1 MTEQRKKMTSR
12 ERGDLFHRKFAE
24 RVIAMLKEG
33 TAPWQKPWEPA
44 RHSPHFNPVTG
55 TVYRGINR
63 IITLMSGYDDPR
75 WMTYQQARAAGYQV
89 RRGEKGTHIAH
100 YKWTLEKDR
109 LDENGR
115 PALDADGNPEKEIIR
130 LQRPI
135 VSIYSVFNAAQIDG
149 VPPLSREPGYAW
161 NPHER
166 AEKMLE
172 ASRAVIRHD
181 QADRAFYRPFTDEIH
196 LPPKERFDAPDKYYA
211 TALHELG
218 HWTGHKSRLDRTG
231 GAFGTEAYAREELR
245 AEIASWMLGEEI
257 GVGHDPGDH
266 AAYLQSW
273 IKALEDDPSEIVRA
287 CRDAEDI
294 MGYLFEL
301 EKEHEIALEAAPES
315 RQATSDRTPEPEPAL
330 SPDAAPPEAEPVAAR
345 AVPEP
350 APVARDRAEKAK
362 IWLDVP
368 YREKNQ
374 AKRQGAQWDNI
385 ERRWYALEGA
395 DMAGLAAWLP
405 KDLAKEARPDMPSK
419 IATEKTWL
427 AVPYDEKNQAKRLG
441 ARWDGKAQSW
451 YAPAGTELSGLERW
465 LPERNRDVAPPSPR
479 STLSPEEEFRDK
491 LTELGLDMQGQL
503 PIMDG
508 KPHRVPVLSKNG
520 RGRDGCYCLYGD
532 GRPAGWAQNH
542 VTGVYTKLVATGARL
557 SPEELARQRATFAA
571 KKAERERALREQHE
585 KAAQN
590 ALFIY
595 EDTDFDTRWATKE
608 HPYLAAKGI
617 PPLGDV
623 REHDGKLLIPI
634 HSVGGTFR
642 GLQTI
647 SETGEKRFT
656 PGMEKRGG
664 FCLLD
669 SDENRVLLGG
679 EIILCE
685 GYATGVSLA
694 LATEKPV
701 AVAFDAGNL
710 EAVAEALREKF
721 PKVAITIC
729 ADNDYATQR
738 DGKPWNPGVEKA
750 KAAAQK
756 VGGKVVVPSFNPAEK
771 MQRLTDFND
780 LHKSRGLGAVRRQVA
795 RAQEQDMER

>member
-115 PALDADGNPEKEIIR
+115 PVLDADGNPEKEIIR

-135 VSIYSVFNAAQIDG
+135 VSLYSVFNVAQIEGDI
-149 VPPLSREPGYAW
+149 PPLPKDPGHEW

-166 AEKMLE
+166 AEKILE
-172 ASRAVIRHD
+172 ASRADIRHD

-196 LPPKERFDAPDKYYA
+196 LPPKDRFDAPDKYYA

-266 AAYLQSW
+266 AAYVQSW
-273 IKALEDDPSEIVRA
+273 IRALEDDPSEIARA

-294 MGYLFEL
+294 RDYLLEL
-301 EKEHEIALEAAPES
+301 EREHENALDEESQVAPDRAPDSETVAEQTTLQGGEPLS
-315 RQATSDRTPEPEPAL
+315 ARASDKGRPPERGP
-330 SPDAAPPEAEPVAAR
+330 APPWVEIVY
-345 AVPEP
+345 
-350 APVARDRAEKAK
+350 DDKQNGK

-374 AKRQGAQWDNI
+374 AKQQGAQWDKI

-405 KDLAKEARPDMPSK
+405 KEARPDMPPK

-427 AVPYDEKNQAKRLG
+427 AVPYNEKNQAKRLG
-441 ARWDGKAQSW
+441 ARWDDKAQSW
-451 YAPAGTELSGLERW
+451 YAPAGTDLHGLERW
-465 LPERNRDVAPPSPR
+465 LPEHNRDVAQSSPR
-479 STLSPEEEFRDK
+479 SVLSPEEEFRDK
-491 LTELGLDMQGQL
+491 LTELGLDLRGQL

-508 KPHRVPVLSKNG
+508 MPHRVPVVEKNG
-520 RGRDGCYCLYGD
+520 RGMDGCYCLYND

-542 VTGVYTKLVATGARL
+542 VTGAYAKLVATGARL

-571 KKAERERALREQHE
+571 KKAEHEQQRRAQHAE
-585 KAAQN
+585 AARKAVEHYGKGHAV
-590 ALFIY
+590 
-595 EDTDFDTRWATKE
+595 TT
-608 HPYLAAKGI
+608 HPYLENKGV
-617 PPLGDV
+617 PPLGPV
-623 REHDGKLLIPI
+623 REMDGKLLIPI
-634 HSVGGTFR
+634 WDANGSPR

-647 SETGEKRFT
+647 DHEGQKRFT
-656 PGMEKRGG
+656 PGMEKKGG

-669 SDENRVLLGG
+669 DEKRFNGG

-710 EAVAEALREKF
+710 EAVAEALRAKF
-721 PKVAITIC
+721 PRVAITIC
-729 ADNDYATQR
+729 ADNDHATER

-756 VGGKVVVPSFNPAEK
+756 VGGKVIVPAFSEAEK
-771 MQRLTDFND
+771 AQRLTDFND
-780 LHKSRGLGAVRRQVA
+780 LHKSQGLGAVKRQVA
-795 RAQEQDMER
+795 RAQEQNMER

>member
-1 MTEQRKKMTSR
+1 MTEERKKMSSR
-12 ERGDLFHRKFAE
+12 ERSELFHREFAE
-24 RVIAMLKEG
+24 KIIAMLKEG

-109 LDENGR
+109 LDEHGR
-115 PALDADGNPEKEIIR
+115 PVLDADGNPEKETIR

-196 LPPKERFDAPDKYYA
+196 LPPKDRFDAPDKYYA

-273 IKALEDDPSEIVRA
+273 IKALEVDPSEIVRA

-301 EKEHEIALEAAPES
+301 EKEHEAVLEAAPES
-315 RQATSDRTPEPEPAL
+315 RQAASDRTPEPEPAP
-330 SPDAAPPEAEPVAAR
+330 SPDAAQQETEPVAAR

-374 AKRQGAQWDNI
+374 AKRQGAQWDRI
-385 ERRWYALEGA
+385 ERCWYALEGA
-395 DMAGLAAWLP
+395 DMTGLAAWLP
-405 KDLAKEARPDMPSK
+405 KDLAREARPDMPPK

-503 PIMDG
+503 PIVDG

-542 VTGVYTKLVATGARL
+542 VTGTYVKLVATGARL

-571 KKAERERALREQHE
+571 RKAEHEQQR
-585 KAAQN
+585 KARHAE
-590 ALFIY
+590 A
-595 EDTDFDTRWATKE
+595 TRKAVEQFEEGHAVTA
-608 HPYLAAKGI
+608 HPYLAAKGV
-617 PPLGDV
+617 PPIGPV
-623 REHDGKLLIPI
+623 REQAGKLLIPI
-634 HSVGGTFR
+634 RDAEGNFR
-642 GLQTI
+642 GLQSI
-647 SETGEKRFT
+647 DDEGRKRFT
-656 PGMEKRGG
+656 PGMEKKGG

-669 SDENRVLLGG
+669 DEKRFNGG

-721 PKVAITIC
+721 PRMAITIC
-729 ADNDYATQR
+729 ADNDHATER

-750 KAAAQK
+750 KATAQK
-756 VGGKVVVPSFNPAEK
+756 VNGKVIVPTFSEAEK
-771 MQRLTDFND
+771 AQRLTDFND
-780 LHKSRGLGAVRRQVA
+780 LHKSRGIGAVREQLSRTK
-795 RAQEQDMER
+795 EQDVER

>member
-1 MTEQRKKMTSR
+1 MTEERKKMSSR
-12 ERGDLFHRKFAE
+12 ERSELFHREFAE
-24 RVIAMLKEG
+24 KIIAMLKEG
-33 TAPWQKPWEPA
+33 AAPWQKPWEPA

-374 AKRQGAQWDNI
+374 AKRQGAQWDRI

-395 DMAGLAAWLP
+395 DMTGLAAWLP

-427 AVPYDEKNQAKRLG
+427 AVPYDEKNQANG
-441 ARWDGKAQSW
+441 AID
-451 YAPAGTELSGLERW
+451 
-465 LPERNRDVAPPSPR
+465 
-479 STLSPEEEFRDK
+479 STSYFANMYILDQPGENLMDK
-491 LTELGLDMQGQL
+491 K
-503 PIMDG
+503 I
-508 KPHRVPVLSKNG
+508 
-520 RGRDGCYCLYGD
+520 
-532 GRPAGWAQNH
+532 
-542 VTGVYTKLVATGARL
+542 
-557 SPEELARQRATFAA
+557 
-571 KKAERERALREQHE
+571 
-585 KAAQN
+585 
-590 ALFIY
+590 
-595 EDTDFDTRWATKE
+595 
-608 HPYLAAKGI
+608 
-617 PPLGDV
+617 
-623 REHDGKLLIPI
+623 
-634 HSVGGTFR
+634 
-642 GLQTI
+642 
-647 SETGEKRFT
+647 
-656 PGMEKRGG
+656 
-664 FCLLD
+664 
-669 SDENRVLLGG
+669 
-679 EIILCE
+679 
-685 GYATGVSLA
+685 
-694 LATEKPV
+694 
-701 AVAFDAGNL
+701 
-710 EAVAEALREKF
+710 
-721 PKVAITIC
+721 
-729 ADNDYATQR
+729 DYAYKTMY
-738 DGKPWNPGVEKA
+738 GSE
-750 KAAAQK
+750 
-756 VGGKVVVPSFNPAEK
+756 E
-771 MQRLTDFND
+771 
-780 LHKSRGLGAVRRQVA
+780 
-795 RAQEQDMER
+795 